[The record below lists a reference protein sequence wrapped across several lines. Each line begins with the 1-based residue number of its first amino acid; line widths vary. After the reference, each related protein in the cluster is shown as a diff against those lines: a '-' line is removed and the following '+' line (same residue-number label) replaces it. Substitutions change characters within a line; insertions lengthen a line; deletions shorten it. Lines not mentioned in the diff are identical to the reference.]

1 MSQQI
6 FLPGGLESSDQF
18 DLSEA
23 AIVVGAGADFL
34 LATPRSYFCSLCAIN
49 CYYWLFCRHSLT
61 GNSSC
66 SSTIG
71 SSIKKCVIGSASS
84 TYSAATVS
92 VTLIWLRNSSLNLYS
107 LHVILFLT
115 SIFNL
120 LRYSSIPPM
129 NSLMSNNF
137 TALSYSSWQFFMLS
151 LWPILGPAGRVWV
164 CSVQILS
171 TRIPWSMILC

>member
-23 AIVVGAGADFL
+23 AIFVGAGADFL

-49 CYYWLFCRHSLT
+49 RYYWLFCRQLFNRKLFLFFDNWIFYQEMCNRISFFHLFCCNCISYVDLTRKFLLESLQLA
-61 GNSSC
+61 C
-66 SSTIG
+66 
-71 SSIKKCVIGSASS
+71 
-84 TYSAATVS
+84 
-92 VTLIWLRNSSLNLYS
+92 L
-107 LHVILFLT
+107 LFLT